1 MKYIWR
7 QSEGSGY
14 GEDRGTGEK
23 SCSDCLIHQLK
34 FSIINLLLSLNKK
47 YRYATFNNYILLIC

>member
-7 QSEGSGY
+7 QSEGSGD

-23 SCSDCLIHQLK
+23 SCSDCFLIHQL
-34 FSIINLLLSLNKK
+34 IHQLILN
-47 YRYATFNNYILLIC
+47 YEFTT